1 MDEETLAEAIQGA
14 RKGDAAAFDRLVDAF
29 APRIF
34 GFVFRLTG
42 SRHDAE
48 DLMQDVF
55 IRVVR
60 MIPAYQ
66 HQGRFEAWIFRIAAN
81 LVRDRVRR
89 VRRRPTHIS
98 SSTITEAAT
107 DGYPA
112 GPEAMAGTDKAI
124 ESRLVREE
132 ETNALN
138 DALAKLP
145 AAEREVI
152 MLRHFS
158 ELSFKE
164 IAEVM
169 GSPLGTALA
178 RSHRG
183 LKRLRVLMSEGAE
196 TEQPS
201 HAAGNVEMDRPS
213 RQKG

>member
-1 MDEETLAEAIQGA
+1 MDEETLAESIQGA

-34 GFVFRLTG
+34 GFLFRLTG

-48 DLMQDVF
+48 DLMQEVF

-60 MIPAYQ
+60 MIQAYQ

-89 VRRRPTHIS
+89 VKRRPTHIS
-98 SSTITEAAT
+98 SSTIAGAAT
-107 DGYPA
+107 DNYPA
-112 GPEAMAGTDKAI
+112 GPDAIAGTNEAI

-138 DALAKLP
+138 VALAKLP
-145 AAEREVI
+145 EAEREVI

-158 ELSFKE
+158 EMSFNE
-164 IAEVM
+164 IAEAT

-183 LKRLRVLMSEGAE
+183 LKRLRVLMSEGTDA
-196 TEQPS
+196 EQPLK
-201 HAAGNVEMDRPS
+201 AAGNTELDRHS